1 MLNQRLKVPA
11 VFESVFAK
19 VNAVRESR
27 EEQVRWEDVIVFDD
41 DIQTIYRASMPV
53 TELDATLGRTA
64 RFQADTTAPRYIGA
78 GICMGIL
85 WVVIG
90 LVLFLMTRSL
100 MFAAISS
107 VFLAWPGGGV
117 GWIIGPRFGPR
128 PQWLCRKIEGE
139 IVLLN
144 TEAYMS
150 TEHPEASFVAEMM
163 GMRDMRFLLSGGHS
177 KREKLVL
184 TSLLVMMGCLI
195 FALFFFIIVFSGSS

>member
-1 MLNQRLKVPA
+1 MLNQRLKMPTVLEEA
-11 VFESVFAK
+11 LSK
-19 VNAVRESR
+19 LNAVRANK
-27 EEQVRWEDVIVFDD
+27 EEKTRWEDVIVFDD

-53 TELDATLGRTA
+53 PELDATLGRTA

-78 GICMGIL
+78 GVGMGIL
-85 WVVIG
+85 WVLAG
-90 LVLFLMTRSL
+90 LFLFMMTRSL
-100 MFAAISS
+100 MFAAIAGI
-107 VFLAWPGGGV
+107 FLAWPGGGV

-184 TSLLVMMGCLI
+184 SSLLVMLACLI
-195 FALFFFIIVFSGSS
+195 GALFFFIVVFSGSN